1 MVMMRMQWRTRP
13 CNLME
18 VTSEDR
24 RSVSV
29 SVRGYDPSLSD
40 SEIEIA
46 AHDLFSSCDSLW
58 CLLRDLTQLRR
69 R

>member
-24 RSVSV
+24 SGCRSVSV

-46 AHDLFSSCDSLW
+46 AHDLFSSCGEIH
-58 CLLRDLTQLRR
+58 CGVY
-69 R
+69 